1 MMDIKE
7 DLLLQFINFF
17 DKKSKGRGVNIPS
30 EFNEQIAEEL
40 RKPIIRNLKKT
51 KVYSGFTD
59 NIWGTELAD
68 MQLIDNFNRGFRF
81 LLRAIDIFSRYAWV
95 LLLKDKQGV
104 SIVNAFQKII
114 DNSDRKPNKIWVDKG
129 S

>member
-1 MMDIKE
+1 MDIKE
-7 DLLLQFINFF
+7 DLLLWFINFF

-114 DNSDRKPNKIWVDKG
+114 YNSDRKPNKIWVDKG